1 MKYSIGNLEVQI
13 FINCKD
19 FIVLSS
25 FGFELRQR
33 SLLDFFVLDFIRVA
47 KGIFAFLLTLLLF
60 LCIRKTYVLLLFL
73 FACCCMDLR
82 IHRFLTVVT
91 FNSQCDAFHIL
102 LIILLE

>member
-73 FACCCMDLR
+73 FAC
-82 IHRFLTVVT
+82 
-91 FNSQCDAFHIL
+91 
-102 LIILLE
+102 